1 MYPNTNPSDVVNSQ
15 KIIGLINAVVLLLT
29 LVGL

>member
-1 MYPNTNPSDVVNSQ
+1 MYPNTNPSDVVNNQ

>member
-1 MYPNTNPSDVVNSQ
+1 MYPNTNPSDVVNNQ
-15 KIIGLINAVVLLLT
+15 KIIGPINAVVLLT